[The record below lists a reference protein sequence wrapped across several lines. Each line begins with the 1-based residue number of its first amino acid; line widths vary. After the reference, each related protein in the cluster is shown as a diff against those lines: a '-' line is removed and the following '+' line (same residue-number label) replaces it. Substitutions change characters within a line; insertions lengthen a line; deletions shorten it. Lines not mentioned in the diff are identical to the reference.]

1 MSFLNPG
8 AAPLTRQQAICRPPS
23 ALHGSLPPLPC
34 RQLYLD
40 GVLFKD
46 AQLQEDVQL
55 DLPLMEELFH
65 LHLRVVQLLQDR
77 LDVADGAAVGGLV
90 VGHG

>member
-1 MSFLNPG
+1 M
-8 AAPLTRQQAICRPPS
+8 ARQQAMAGLPALSMAPSHCPPPRS
-23 ALHGSLPPLPC
+23 
-34 RQLYLD
+34 LYLD
-40 GVLFKD
+40 GVLLKD

-77 LDVADGAAVGGLV
+77 LDVTDGAAVGGLV